1 MKERELT
8 YSEETNISQHWV
20 LNRMY
25 QWSHMGVKLNII
37 LGQLFSSEDARLQKC
52 SSYQVSV
59 FEYFLNS
66 PFLVLFFFFILFIW
80 VLSFGC
86 TGPSL
91 LCAGFSRQRLLV
103 WNTGSRR
110 TGSAALRHAESSR
123 ARIEPASPCTGRRI
137 LTLVFNLKVVFSWTT
152 RKVPTWF

>member
-91 LCAGFSRQRLLV
+91 LRVSFLQLWRA
-103 WNTGSRR
+103 W
-110 TGSAALRHAESSR
+110 AALQHSSR
-123 ARIEPASPCTGRRI
+123 GEQSNRLPRSPPNPQYMHVTRACRNSQQPAIQSLSHSCCSLPLRE
-137 LTLVFNLKVVFSWTT
+137 VQ
-152 RKVPTWF
+152 